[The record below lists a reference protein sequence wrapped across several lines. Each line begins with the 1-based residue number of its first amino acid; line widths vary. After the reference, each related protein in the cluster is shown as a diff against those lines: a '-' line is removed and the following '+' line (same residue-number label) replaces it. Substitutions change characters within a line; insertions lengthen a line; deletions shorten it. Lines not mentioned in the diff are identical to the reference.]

1 MKQYDL
7 YIFDVDGTIAERDT
21 KNLLPGV
28 SEWFASNKAA
38 VAFATNQGGVGL
50 RHWME
55 TAGFGEPEKYPTAK
69 AVQERLESIAKELG
83 VKWANIYYSFAYQS
97 KSSDNWSPVPAGIT
111 EAMSPE
117 WFPASRKPNPGMLLE
132 AIFDNGAKLPV
143 MVGDRDEDEAAARA
157 AGIDFV
163 HADEFFGRKN

>member
-21 KNLLPGV
+21 TDLLPGV
-28 SEWFASNKAA
+28 AEWFAGNQTA

-50 RHWME
+50 RYWME
-55 TAGFGEPEKYPTAK
+55 TARFGEPEKYPTAEVIT
-69 AVQERLESIAKELG
+69 ARLESLAEKLQ
-83 VKWANIYYSFAYQS
+83 VKWENIYYSFAYQS

-132 AIFDNGAKLPV
+132 AISDNRAKSAV
-143 MVGDRDEDEAAARA
+143 MVGDSEEDEAAARA
-157 AGIDFV
+157 AGIDFI
-163 HADEFFGRKN
+163 HADDFFGRN